1 MDKIFVGLV
10 VGASFLILLA
20 ILKSNAFNQWQKIVL
35 GILIIFPPAQ
45 WVLAIIFY
53 LSNNYVENNPKI
65 KSNVNKFINDFQ
77 PPKKEENNFNNQS
90 DNRNKPSGNKEF
102 NGNNPYSKN

>member
-1 MDKIFVGLV
+1 MDRILVGLV
-10 VGASFLILLA
+10 VGATTAILLA
-20 ILKSNAFNQWQKIVL
+20 IVKSNAFNQWQKIVL

-77 PPKKEENNFNNQS
+77 PPKKEENNISRQNDNN
-90 DNRNKPSGNKEF
+90 NKPSNNKEF
-102 NGNNPYSKN
+102 NGNKKKKKN